1 MLSETISSNAFLEKR
16 EFLKIKMHMTD
27 HRSTRLQSAVAI
39 SCCNM
44 LPFKK
49 INGSSLTNGFILER
63 VILFL
68 EFETYGTKNLITE
81 TIFEPKLEQIE
92 LAFLN

>member
-1 MLSETISSNAFLEKR
+1 MSPAQPEMLSETISSNAFVEKR
-16 EFLKIKMHMTD
+16 EFLKIKMHMT
-27 HRSTRLQSAVAI
+27 RLQSAVAL
-39 SCCNM
+39 SCGIM
-44 LPFKK
+44 LKK
-49 INGSSLTNGFILER
+49 INGSSLLNGFILER
-63 VILFL
+63 MILFL